1 MAQGDD
7 DEDEEIARLIRES
20 FAEQMPGIR
29 ERNDR
34 LRREIGEFF
43 GVAVEHLPI
52 PNTLGWHRMLATYVY
67 GYRAPDVPHAAANLR
82 YMLEGHLYKNE
93 HPS

>member
-29 ERNDR
+29 ELNDR
-34 LRREIGEFF
+34 LRREISQFF
-43 GVAVEHLPI
+43 GIAVEHLPA
-52 PNTLGWHRMLATYVY
+52 PQTLGWHRLLGTYVY
-67 GYRAPDVPHAAANLR
+67 GRRLKTMPNAANELSHA
-82 YMLEGHLYKNE
+82 LDGHLYRDE
-93 HPS
+93 RPS

>member
-7 DEDEEIARLIRES
+7 EEDEEIARLIRES
-20 FAEQMPGIR
+20 FAEQLPEIR

-34 LRREIGEFF
+34 LRREIGAFF
-43 GVAVEHLPI
+43 GVAVQHLPE

-67 GYRAPDVPHAAANLR
+67 GFRKPAVPHAAANLR
-82 YMLEGHLYKNE
+82 YMLEGHLYRNE
-93 HPS
+93 RPS